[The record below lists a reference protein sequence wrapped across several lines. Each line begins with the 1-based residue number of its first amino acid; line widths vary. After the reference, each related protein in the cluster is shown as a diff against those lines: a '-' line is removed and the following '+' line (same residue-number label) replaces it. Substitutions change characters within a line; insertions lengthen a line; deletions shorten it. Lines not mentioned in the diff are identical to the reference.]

1 MTAEEFNAAADL
13 YDGFAQY
20 DREGMVALVGHLV
33 LHLIETGTLDQEAF
47 IQRLDR
53 DIARDPD
60 TDYQISPR
68 LAELKQFLSPSTC

>member
-1 MTAEEFNAAADL
+1 MTMEEFNEAAEL

-33 LHLIETGTLDQEAF
+33 LHLIETGTVDQEAF

-60 TDYQISPR
+60 TDDQISQR
-68 LAELKQFLSPSTC
+68 LAELKQFMSAPTC